1 MPQKRTASSQFRILW
16 KRVAKITPVG
26 VDKYE
31 FSPGGVSL
39 LCSFCK
45 IKPASFSRIEMVH
58 VIALGKYLGNKP
70 NASGEGGG
78 HLLRSGILGLLPTE
92 VKRFFLYLVWLPD
105 SLY

>member
-1 MPQKRTASSQFRILW
+1 METSREDNASWSRQVRVQPGRRQF
-16 KRVAKITPVG
+16 VV
-26 VDKYE
+26 
-31 FSPGGVSL
+31 F
-39 LCSFCK
+39 FCK

-78 HLLRSGILGLLPTE
+78 HLLRSDILGLLPTE